1 MRRGGTSVAWVV
13 ATGVLLAPGLA
24 QARPGTHPV
33 GVATWDT
40 RASSVSLAGLGGWYD
55 GGSTTQV
62 SYWADFTSTSG
73 ILSAQFGAH
82 YVGLKEGSRYFYGV
96 SASGTAVFDWA
107 VVRRYD
113 NGVPRVGI
121 GWSLGSA
128 PAALIGGDFNYFTL
142 PLITGLA
149 VPLSPIE
156 SVTVTPWGELAPS
169 LNLDTHFEPFSINP
183 ADYADLYNPQTG
195 AIDFDAQTASSIFQ
209 DTVSLELGGGF
220 SVRGGLNVE
229 VHFGER
235 TSLSLRG
242 GVATLGD
249 WAERE
254 VSLFAGGGL
263 LWRWDR
269 IVPAVLPAW
278 RRLAEE
284 DCAAVAER
292 YRTCTMESPS
302 GTPSSPAAPS
312 AAPPGAAPPTAPAAP
327 PPVGAGPSETQP
339 RRPAAAAPPATT
351 PAPPPIGA
359 GPSETRPMRS
369 TPAAP
374 PPAAPPPAPPPPAPP
389 PPAPPPAAPPPP
401 APPPAAPP
409 PPAPPPAAPPPPA
422 PPPPAPPPTESFPLP
437 AP

>member
-1 MRRGGTSVAWVV
+1 MAS
-13 ATGVLLAPGLA
+13 GVLLVPGLA

-33 GVATWDT
+33 GVATWDA
-40 RASSVSLAGLGGWYD
+40 RASSVSLAGLGGGHD
-55 GGSTTQV
+55 GGGTTQV
-62 SYWADFTSTSG
+62 SYWANFSSTSG

-82 YVGLKEGSRYFYGV
+82 YIGLKEGSRYFYGV

-121 GWSLGSA
+121 GWSLGAA

-142 PLITGLA
+142 PLVTGLA
-149 VPLSPIE
+149 VPLSPVE
-156 SVTVTPWGELAPS
+156 SVTIAPWGEIAPS
-169 LNLDTHFEPFSINP
+169 LNLDTHFQPFSINP

-195 AIDFDAQTASSIFQ
+195 AIDFDAQTASSLFR

-220 SVRGGLNVE
+220 SARGGLNVE

-278 RRLAEE
+278 RRLADE

-292 YRTCTMESPS
+292 YRTCTTGTPA

-312 AAPPGAAPPTAPAAP
+312 AAPPGAAPPAGSATL

-339 RRPAAAAPPATT
+339 RRPASAAPPAVT
-351 PAPPPIGA
+351 PAPPSIGA

-369 TPAAP
+369 APATPPPAAPPRVAPPPAAPPPTAAP
-374 PPAAPPPAPPPPAPP
+374 PPAAPPPTAAPPPPVPPPAPP
-389 PPAPPPAAPPPP
+389 PPAQ
-401 APPPAAPP
+401 
-409 PPAPPPAAPPPPA
+409 PPPA
-422 PPPPAPPPTESFPLP
+422 PPPPVQPPPAPPPSPPTESFPLP
-437 AP
+437 